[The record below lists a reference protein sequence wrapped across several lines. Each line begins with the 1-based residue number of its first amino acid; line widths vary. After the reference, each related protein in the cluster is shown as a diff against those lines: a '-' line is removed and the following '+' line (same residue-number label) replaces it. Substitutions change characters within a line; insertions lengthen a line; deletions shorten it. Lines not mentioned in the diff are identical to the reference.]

1 MDNNIK
7 ELIKRE
13 KERRKLL
20 RDQKKKSE
28 QNPEKDQ
35 NDFSLKIKNNNE
47 ENEEYEKNN
56 NNIQEYKDTNI
67 VNVIKNKDN
76 IPLKKSSSNSNLK
89 RVHFEEPATPL
100 NRINKDNN
108 LKNAFMDY
116 FDEDDEENDIPD
128 KSCFSTTNK
137 LKDNSQNNDKGV
149 PKNFFDISVSTNI
162 ENNSFVK
169 TSINTQVQGIEKSLN
184 GELLNNDETSNT
196 SNNDTHKN
204 PTNEE
209 RIYIN
214 DKYRIENLLPS
225 IEKEEN
231 VEVIETYEIIDQPV
245 DKIDIEWGEDFRK
258 KIQKKRKGISI
269 YEDYENDEENELNE
283 ENYQNKQIE
292 SEEKNEENGNGLM
305 KLFNNE
311 IYDSKH
317 FKMLDTAYYEELEYL
332 HKLLIEKKKNI
343 LGDLHEEEN
352 DQNEDNDNAILD
364 ELDEF
369 HKKNKKNKNNNNN
382 NDTYE
387 HFNIDEIYE
396 LLNIKKKSQY
406 TYGNIGTNIQNNNN
420 DKELHNDNNTNKKNN
435 IPKGFF
441 DDKEKDILVRE
452 NISLSKINQKIEEIK
467 KRKKLFLKEYK
478 NTENLFEEKK
488 NTYIDYLY
496 DDKFDN
502 KENILNEIKTQKN
515 NLYYNKKNE
524 FKIKDEKKTK
534 KQKHANNKDDELYD
548 FENDLFDWRTK
559 NIFSSRNSQKN

>member
-28 QNPEKDQ
+28 QNTEKDP

-56 NNIQEYKDTNI
+56 NTIQEYKDTNI
-67 VNVIKNKDN
+67 VSVIKNKDN
-76 IPLKKSSSNSNLK
+76 VTVKKDGSNSTIK

-108 LKNAFMDY
+108 LQNAFMDY

-128 KSCFSTTNK
+128 KSSPSTTNN
-137 LKDNSQNNDKGV
+137 LKVNSQNNNKDI
-149 PKNFFDISVSTNI
+149 PKNFFDIPVSTNSG
-162 ENNSFVK
+162 NNSIAQ
-169 TSINTQVQGIEKSLN
+169 TSRNAKVQGKEKNLN
-184 GELLNNDETSNT
+184 SELSSDDETY
-196 SNNDTHKN
+196 NDTYKG
-204 PTNEE
+204 TTSEQ
-209 RIYIN
+209 RIYEN
-214 DKYRIENLLPS
+214 DRYGIGDLLPS
-225 IEKEEN
+225 TEKEEN

-269 YEDYENDEENELNE
+269 YEDYENEHDEENELNE
-283 ENYQNKQIE
+283 GNHQNKQIE
-292 SEEKNEENGNGLM
+292 SEEKNDENGTGLM
-305 KLFNNE
+305 NLFNNE

-332 HKLLIEKKKNI
+332 HKLLVEKKKNI
-343 LGDLHEEEN
+343 LGDLHEEH
-352 DQNEDNDNAILD
+352 DQNEDKDNAILD

-369 HKKNKKNKNNNNN
+369 HKKKNKKHNNN

-387 HFNIDEIYE
+387 NFNIDEIYE
-396 LLNIKKKSQY
+396 LLNIKKNSQY
-406 TYGNIGTNIQNNNN
+406 GFGTIGTNIQNNNN
-420 DKELHNDNNTNKKNN
+420 DKELHNNTNKKNN

-441 DDKEKDILVRE
+441 DDREKDILVRE
-452 NISLSKINQKIEEIK
+452 NVSLSKINQKIEEIK

-496 DDKFDN
+496 GDKFDN
-502 KENILNEIKTQKN
+502 KENILNEIKTQTN
-515 NLYYNKKNE
+515 NLYNKKNE
-524 FKIKDEKKTK
+524 FKTKDEKKKK
-534 KQKHANNKDDELYD
+534 KQKQTNNKDDELYD

>member
-47 ENEEYEKNN
+47 ENEEYEINS
-56 NNIQEYKDTNI
+56 NIQEYKDKNV

-76 IPLKKSSSNSNLK
+76 IILKKNSSNSSLK
-89 RVHFEEPATPL
+89 KVHFEEPETPL

-128 KSCFSTTNK
+128 KSCFPTTTK
-137 LKDNSQNNDKGV
+137 LKVNSRNDDKDA

-162 ENNSFVK
+162 ENSSFVK
-169 TSINTQVQGIEKSLN
+169 TSGNTQVQGIEKSLN
-184 GELLNNDETSNT
+184 GELSNNDETPNT
-196 SNNDTHKN
+196 SYNDTHKD
-204 PTNEE
+204 PTNDE

-214 DKYRIENLLPS
+214 DKYCLGYLLPS

-231 VEVIETYEIIDQPV
+231 VEVIETYEIIDQPA
-245 DKIDIEWGEDFRK
+245 DKINIEWGEDFRK

-269 YEDYENDEENELNE
+269 YEDYENEHDEGNELNVK
-283 ENYQNKQIE
+283 NYQNKQIE
-292 SEEKNEENGNGLM
+292 SEEKNEENGNRLM

-369 HKKNKKNKNNNNN
+369 HKKNN

-387 HFNIDEIYE
+387 NFNIDEIYE

-420 DKELHNDNNTNKKNN
+420 DKKLHNNTNKKNN

-467 KRKKLFLKEYK
+467 KRKKKILKEYK

-496 DDKFDN
+496 GDKFDN
-502 KENILNEIKTQKN
+502 KENILNEIKTQTN

-524 FKIKDEKKTK
+524 FKIKDEKKK
-534 KQKHANNKDDELYD
+534 KKKYANNKDDELYD

>member
-28 QNPEKDQ
+28 QNTEKDQ

-56 NNIQEYKDTNI
+56 NTIQEYKDTNI
-67 VNVIKNKDN
+67 VSVIKNKDN
-76 IPLKKSSSNSNLK
+76 VTVKKGGSNSTIK

-108 LKNAFMDY
+108 LQNAFMDY

-128 KSCFSTTNK
+128 KSSPSTTNN
-137 LKDNSQNNDKGV
+137 LKVNSQNNNKDI
-149 PKNFFDISVSTNI
+149 PKNFFDIPVSTNSG
-162 ENNSFVK
+162 NNSIAQ
-169 TSINTQVQGIEKSLN
+169 TSRNAKVQGKEKNLN
-184 GELLNNDETSNT
+184 SELSSDDETY
-196 SNNDTHKN
+196 NDTYKG
-204 PTNEE
+204 TTSEQ
-209 RIYIN
+209 RIYEN
-214 DKYRIENLLPS
+214 DRYGIGDLLPS
-225 IEKEEN
+225 TEKEEN

-269 YEDYENDEENELNE
+269 YEDYENEHDEENELNE
-283 ENYQNKQIE
+283 ENHQNKQIE
-292 SEEKNEENGNGLM
+292 SEEKNDENGTGLM
-305 KLFNNE
+305 NLFNNE

-343 LGDLHEEEN
+343 LGDLHEEEH
-352 DQNEDNDNAILD
+352 DQNEDKDNAILD

-369 HKKNKKNKNNNNN
+369 HKKKNKKHNNN

-387 HFNIDEIYE
+387 NFNIDEIYE
-396 LLNIKKKSQY
+396 LLNIKKNSQY
-406 TYGNIGTNIQNNNN
+406 GFGTIGTNIQNNNN
-420 DKELHNDNNTNKKNN
+420 DKELHNNTNKKNN

-441 DDKEKDILVRE
+441 DDREKDILVRE
-452 NISLSKINQKIEEIK
+452 NVSLSKINQKIEEIK

-496 DDKFDN
+496 GDKFDN
-502 KENILNEIKTQKN
+502 KENILNEIKTQTN
-515 NLYYNKKNE
+515 NLYNKKNE
-524 FKIKDEKKTK
+524 FKTKDEKKKK
-534 KQKHANNKDDELYD
+534 KQKQTNNKDDELYD

>member
-1 MDNNIK
+1 MDNDIK

-28 QNPEKDQ
+28 QNTEKDQ

-56 NNIQEYKDTNI
+56 NSIQEYKDTNI
-67 VNVIKNKDN
+67 VSVIKNKDN
-76 IPLKKSSSNSNLK
+76 VTLKKGGSNSNIK

-100 NRINKDNN
+100 NRINKGNN
-108 LKNAFMDY
+108 LQNAFMDY

-128 KSCFSTTNK
+128 KSSPSTTNN
-137 LKDNSQNNDKGV
+137 LKANSQNNNKDI
-149 PKNFFDISVSTNI
+149 PKNFFDIPVSTNAG
-162 ENNSFVK
+162 NNSFAQA
-169 TSINTQVQGIEKSLN
+169 SRNAQVQGKEKNLN
-184 GELLNNDETSNT
+184 GELSSDDETYNDARKGTT
-196 SNNDTHKN
+196 S
-204 PTNEE
+204 EQ
-209 RIYIN
+209 RIYEN
-214 DKYRIENLLPS
+214 DRYGIGGLLPS
-225 IEKEEN
+225 NEKEEN

-283 ENYQNKQIE
+283 DNHKNKQIE
-292 SEEKNEENGNGLM
+292 SGEKNEEKGNGLIN
-305 KLFNNE
+305 LFNNE
-311 IYDSKH
+311 IYDSEH

-343 LGDLHEEEN
+343 LGDLHEEEH
-352 DQNEDNDNAILD
+352 DLNEDKDNAILD

-369 HKKNKKNKNNNNN
+369 HKKKNKKHNNN

-387 HFNIDEIYE
+387 NFNIDEIYE
-396 LLNIKKKSQY
+396 LLNIKKNSQY
-406 TYGNIGTNIQNNNN
+406 GFGTIGTNIQNNNN
-420 DKELHNDNNTNKKNN
+420 DKELHNNNKNKKNN

-441 DDKEKDILVRE
+441 DDREKDILVRE
-452 NISLSKINQKIEEIK
+452 NVSLSKINQKIEEIK

-488 NTYIDYLY
+488 STYIDYLY
-496 DDKFDN
+496 GDKFDN
-502 KENILNEIKTQKN
+502 KENILNEIKTQTN
-515 NLYYNKKNE
+515 NLYNKKNE
-524 FKIKDEKKTK
+524 FKPKDEKKKK
-534 KQKHANNKDDELYD
+534 KQKQTNNKDDELYD

>member
-28 QNPEKDQ
+28 QNTEKDQ

-56 NNIQEYKDTNI
+56 NSIPEYKDTNI
-67 VNVIKNKDN
+67 VSVIKNKDN
-76 IPLKKSSSNSNLK
+76 VTLKKGGSNSNIK

-108 LKNAFMDY
+108 LQNAFMDY
-116 FDEDDEENDIPD
+116 FDEDDEENDILD
-128 KSCFSTTNK
+128 KSSPSTTNN
-137 LKDNSQNNDKGV
+137 LKANSQNNNKDI
-149 PKNFFDISVSTNI
+149 PKNFFDIPVSTNAG
-162 ENNSFVK
+162 NNSFAQA
-169 TSINTQVQGIEKSLN
+169 SRNAQVQGKEKNFN
-184 GELLNNDETSNT
+184 GELSSDDETY
-196 SNNDTHKN
+196 NDTRKG
-204 PTNEE
+204 TTSEQ
-209 RIYIN
+209 RIYEN
-214 DKYRIENLLPS
+214 DRYGIGGLLPS
-225 IEKEEN
+225 NEKEEN

-269 YEDYENDEENELNE
+269 YEDYENEDDEENELNE
-283 ENYQNKQIE
+283 DNHKNKQIE
-292 SEEKNEENGNGLM
+292 SEEKNEEKGNGLIN
-305 KLFNNE
+305 LFNNE
-311 IYDSKH
+311 IYDSEH

-343 LGDLHEEEN
+343 LGDLHEEEH
-352 DQNEDNDNAILD
+352 DLNEDKDNAILD

-369 HKKNKKNKNNNNN
+369 HKKKNKKHNNN

-387 HFNIDEIYE
+387 NFNIDEIYE
-396 LLNIKKKSQY
+396 LLNIKKNSQY
-406 TYGNIGTNIQNNNN
+406 GFGTIGTNIQNNNN
-420 DKELHNDNNTNKKNN
+420 DKELHNNNANKKNN

-441 DDKEKDILVRE
+441 DDREKDILVRE
-452 NISLSKINQKIEEIK
+452 NVSLSKINQKIEEIK

-496 DDKFDN
+496 GDKFDN
-502 KENILNEIKTQKN
+502 KENILNEIKTQTN
-515 NLYYNKKNE
+515 NLYNKKNE
-524 FKIKDEKKTK
+524 IKTKDEKKKK
-534 KQKHANNKDDELYD
+534 KQKQTNNKDDELYD